1 MRFTSVR
8 GRRPMRGSV
17 KVAAAAARRSA
28 SRAEAGLRE
37 SFGKRKPGSAYRFSA
52 TSHRYICSVGSGA
65 KYAASAYASFSFQ
78 RLTKLSWQALH
89 LRLIPRKTC
98 ALFCA
103 ACIHG
108 VTAALVSPR
117 QFTPTR
123 KPSGS
128 VGAPGL
134 SSFVTSSSYRTFV
147 FNAGNN
153 QSVML
158 LRPAVSEKYVTPSSL
173 RSRSFQN
180 DIQCSAYCSI
190 VGEQGGN
197 ECRALVR
204 GTVID
209 ETLEL
214 VGCRQQSPDVEIRS
228 ARKER
233 VGHRRRLGGLP
244 GDEVLGHEPIER
256 RGPRR
261 PQNRRDRGAGQRE
274 RRFPRLRCGWRRRG
288 RAGPLIDPPPD
299 ERHLR
304 RCQRI
309 LILRHLRLDPAG
321 ESMNEEA
328 PRAVARPNHRTV
340 ASAVQC
346 VSICL
351 ERQPALSLVLAV
363 TFETAVGD
371 DRLHLPLE
379 IDQRGTR

>member
-28 SRAEAGLRE
+28 SRAEAGLRD
-37 SFGKRKPGSAYRFSA
+37 SSGKRKPGSAYRLSA
-52 TSHRYICSVGSGA
+52 TSHRYICSVGSGE
-65 KYAASAYASFSFQ
+65 KYAASAYASFSFH
-78 RLTKLSWQALH
+78 RLTKLSWHALH
-89 LRLIPRKTC
+89 FKLIPRKTW

-134 SSFVTSSSYRTFV
+134 SSFVTSSSYRTFA

-153 QSVML
+153 HSVML

-180 DIQCSAYCSI
+180 DIQCSAYLLI
-190 VGEQGGN
+190 VGEQGGD
-197 ECRALVR
+197 ERRALVR
-204 GTVID
+204 GAVVD

-214 VGCRQQSPDVEIRS
+214 LGCRQQSPHVEIHT

-233 VGHRRRLGGLP
+233 VGYRCRLGGLP
-244 GDEVLGHEPIER
+244 GDEIIGYEPIER
-256 RGPRR
+256 RGP
-261 PQNRRDRGAGQRE
+261 
-274 RRFPRLRCGWRRRG
+274 
-288 RAGPLIDPPPD
+288 
-299 ERHLR
+299 
-304 RCQRI
+304 
-309 LILRHLRLDPAG
+309 
-321 ESMNEEA
+321 
-328 PRAVARPNHRTV
+328 
-340 ASAVQC
+340 
-346 VSICL
+346 
-351 ERQPALSLVLAV
+351 
-363 TFETAVGD
+363 
-371 DRLHLPLE
+371 
-379 IDQRGTR
+379 